1 MNDDKFSFLT
11 DNGFLYDKDLDEWYK
26 DLGEI
31 KLIIWE
37 KIGKSDFWVLSYS
50 DQEDYLY
57 EIDKGYKEQIISSL
71 RIMQRD
77 VKIEQLLK

>member
-1 MNDDKFSFLT
+1 MNDDKFSFLIE
-11 DNGFLYDKDLDEWYK
+11 NGFLYDKDLDEWYK

-57 EIDKGYKEQIISSL
+57 KIDKGYKEQIISSL